1 MKLLMCLILLGLV
14 LMFPIYSENSTELL
28 TSLKQEINFLERCLI
43 AIGNELNQMQ
53 LLSQQL
59 LQQNE
64 LEQQALKSR
73 IDYLEKEFE
82 RVKSDKAKLEKDY
95 KVLSESE
102 GLPMSLQQ
110 TYKETVETL
119 QGQIR
124 LWRIIAIGEAA
135 VLVGIVVY
143 LILK

>member
-1 MKLLMCLILLGLV
+1 MKLLMCLILWGLV
-14 LMFPIYSENSTELL
+14 LMFPVYSENSTELL

-53 LLSQQL
+53 LMSQQL

-73 IDYLEKEFE
+73 IDYLEKEYE
-82 RVKSDKAKLEKDY
+82 RVKSDKARLEKDY

-124 LWRIIAIGEAA
+124 LWRIIAVSEAA
-135 VLVGIVVY
+135 VLVGVLVY